1 MKLGEA
7 KTKAIKYI
15 NEYSN
20 NGNLIST
27 TTNAD
32 YLLRMNDLANAAQM
46 EIATVRKIQASF
58 SISQNPIINQLG
70 LLQGFDEI
78 QHLGSDNTTTVAVGS
93 KSYYFEVDRQCTV
106 YIEEQINNVWT
117 ILSTITVP
125 STVTTFASYKGLITP
140 SSALNNVRIRFSGA
154 YPYNIRNR
162 ALYAYTFPTAND
174 VPDYRPFVKYDM
186 PADFMEL
193 KKVTQETDPRQ
204 YTSLKDYRW
213 EGIRTFVVNYYQ
225 TGSFRIE
232 YYKYPT
238 VIDSTTDDNTSFEV
252 DLVAQ
257 EAIPY
262 YIGAHVMIGENPGIS
277 TLLLNLY
284 QSKLGNMS
292 NIDSTNMPLTKNAMG
307 W

>member
-58 SISQNPIINQLG
+58 SISQNPIINQIG

-78 QHLGSDNTTTVAVGS
+78 QHLDKDITTTVAVGS

-117 ILSTITVP
+117 ILTTIVVP
-125 STVTTFASYKGLITP
+125 NTVTSFAAYKGLITP
-140 SSALNNVRIRFSGA
+140 SSASNNVRIRFQGLTLIT
-154 YPYNIRNR
+154 YEIE
-162 ALYAYTFPTAND
+162 LYMHIHS
-174 VPDYRPFVKYDM
+174 RQQVK
-186 PADFMEL
+186 F
-193 KKVTQETDPRQ
+193 Q
-204 YTSLKDYRW
+204 
-213 EGIRTFVVNYYQ
+213 
-225 TGSFRIE
+225 
-232 YYKYPT
+232 
-238 VIDSTTDDNTSFEV
+238 TTD
-252 DLVAQ
+252 
-257 EAIPY
+257 
-262 YIGAHVMIGENPGIS
+262 HM
-277 TLLLNLY
+277 
-284 QSKLGNMS
+284 
-292 NIDSTNMPLTKNAMG
+292 
-307 W
+307 